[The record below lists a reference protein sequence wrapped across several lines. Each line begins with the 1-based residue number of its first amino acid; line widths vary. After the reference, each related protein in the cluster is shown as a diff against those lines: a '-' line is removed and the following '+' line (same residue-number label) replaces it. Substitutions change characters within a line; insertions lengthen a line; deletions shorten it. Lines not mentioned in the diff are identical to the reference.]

1 MYRFASYIGIVRS
14 RIVLDVQ
21 LHPVCLAA
29 ALGERGTPP
38 PSAPQN
44 LFARWPA
51 SRHMT
56 QDVLCPFTPHPRH
69 DRNPMDRSLRQ
80 RGWSLYSSDEHDSSV
95 AQQQRPRAD
104 TCDTEPSMSDAEKA
118 HLLNSAFEGNDDGLG
133 DGDMVATT
141 PLPLALNEGAKPKTR
156 IVSKSID
163 DGWEEG
169 EECLSMLVGKDEGDG
184 GNDSNGRGRD
194 GSTKY
199 YPAGPP
205 NKRRKTGEDSI
216 AVTANGNDRNDGSD
230 DDTSSSGDDSDA
242 GDKPTTHTRPHIQ
255 LTQKQQDQLDLAK
268 NKLSKWAA
276 RLFDPNRPR
285 GLVEPP
291 KVIPLND
298 EFLTAFGKREKEF
311 DEIAGRGIDID
322 KTSLDIIEVSD
333 NDENEGL
340 SKKSTSKDDKKIK
353 YGEMSNCKVKI
364 TNLAYRTTS
373 ATIARTFESI
383 GPVVDVNLILDDSGQ
398 SSGRAY
404 VVFEDHA
411 TAVSCVEKMN
421 DKSLEGRSIRISLAS
436 ASSRR
441 SLDPSK
447 KQESRYWERDISTK
461 CNSCG
466 VVGHIARNCP
476 NEQVIKCGL
485 CATVGHDLWS
495 CPDKSVCFNCGLPG
509 HVVRD
514 CSQRRGLPQRCVCT
528 ICFRSGHHRFQC
540 RERPWN
546 VPMEDGVCMQCGKIG
561 HFMCSEM
568 RWFFGLKGVTC
579 FKCGMKDH
587 RGVDCRRPDVDVCQK
602 NFDIAQREI
611 DLADTISL

>member
-1 MYRFASYIGIVRS
+1 
-14 RIVLDVQ
+14 
-21 LHPVCLAA
+21 
-29 ALGERGTPP
+29 
-38 PSAPQN
+38 
-44 LFARWPA
+44 
-51 SRHMT
+51 
-56 QDVLCPFTPHPRH
+56 
-69 DRNPMDRSLRQ
+69 
-80 RGWSLYSSDEHDSSV
+80 
-95 AQQQRPRAD
+95 
-104 TCDTEPSMSDAEKA
+104 MSDAEKA
-118 HLLNSAFEGNDDGLG
+118 HLLNSAFEGNDNGLDDGNVV
-133 DGDMVATT
+133 VAK
-141 PLPLALNEGAKPKTR
+141 PLPLTLNAGVEPKSR
-156 IVSKSID
+156 IASKSID
-163 DGWEEG
+163 SWGEEG
-169 EECLSMLVGKDEGDG
+169 GDCLSMLVGKDG
-184 GNDSNGRGRD
+184 GNGGGDSNGRGSD
-194 GSTKY
+194 G
-199 YPAGPP
+199 AGPP
-205 NKRRKTGEDSI
+205 NKRQKTEEDSSI
-216 AVTANGNDRNDGSD
+216 AAITNGIARD
-230 DDTSSSGDDSDA
+230 DDTSSSGNDSDT
-242 GDKPTTHTRPHIQ
+242 GDKPNTLTRPHIP
-255 LTQKQQDQLDLAK
+255 LTQKQQDRLDLAK

-333 NDENEGL
+333 NDENED
-340 SKKSTSKDDKKIK
+340 SAKKSRSNDTKMK

-364 TNLAYRTTS
+364 TNLSYRTTS
-373 ATIARTFESI
+373 ATIARTFELI

-447 KQESRYWERDISTK
+447 KQDSRYWERDISTK

-476 NEQVIKCGL
+476 NEQVIKCGR

-509 HVVRD
+509 HVIRD

-546 VPMEDGVCMQCGKIG
+546 VPMEDGVCMQCGQIG

>member
-1 MYRFASYIGIVRS
+1 
-14 RIVLDVQ
+14 
-21 LHPVCLAA
+21 
-29 ALGERGTPP
+29 
-38 PSAPQN
+38 
-44 LFARWPA
+44 
-51 SRHMT
+51 
-56 QDVLCPFTPHPRH
+56 
-69 DRNPMDRSLRQ
+69 MDRSLRQ
-80 RGWSLYSSDEHDSSV
+80 RGWSIYSSDDHDSSG

-118 HLLNSAFEGNDDGLG
+118 HFLNSAFEGTDEGLDDG
-133 DGDMVATT
+133 DVVVAM
-141 PLPLALNEGAKPKTR
+141 PLPLALNAGAD
-156 IVSKSID
+156 SKNQDMSQSID
-163 DGWEEG
+163 EG
-169 EECLSMLVGKDEGDG
+169 GGEGRARLSELVGKNEGDG
-184 GNDSNGRGRD
+184 GENRNGRGSD
-194 GSTKY
+194 GPTNN
-199 YPAGPP
+199 YPGGPP
-205 NKRRKTGEDSI
+205 KKRHKTEEDTI
-216 AVTANGNDRNDGSD
+216 AATNNGIVRNDGSD
-230 DDTSSSGDDSDA
+230 DDSSSSGFDSNA
-242 GDKPTTHTRPHIQ
+242 GYKQNTQTKPHIQ

-311 DEIAGRGIDID
+311 DLIAGRGIDID
-322 KTSLDIIEVSD
+322 KTSLDIIEISD
-333 NDENEGL
+333 NDENEES
-340 SKKSTSKDDKKIK
+340 SKKPRSKDDKKLK
-353 YGEMSNCKVKI
+353 YGEMSNCKVKL
-364 TNLAYRTTS
+364 TNLSYKTTS
-373 ATIARTFESI
+373 ATIAQTFELI
-383 GPVVDVNLILDDSGQ
+383 GPVVDVNLILDDNGQ

-404 VVFEDHA
+404 VVFEDHP
-411 TAVSCVEKMN
+411 TALSCVEKMN
-421 DKSLEGRSIRISLAS
+421 DKFLEGRSIRISLAS
-436 ASSRR
+436 ASSRK

-447 KQESRYWERDISTK
+447 KQDSRYWERDISTK

-466 VVGHIARNCP
+466 EVGHIARNCP
-476 NEQVIKCGL
+476 NEQLIKCGL
-485 CATVGHDLWS
+485 CAAVGHDIWS

-546 VPMEDGVCMQCGKIG
+546 VPMEDAVCMQCGQIG

-602 NFDIAQREI
+602 NFEIAQREI
-611 DLADTISL
+611 DLADSISLSDQLQNQRSVREDKSRSRSMPPSFSRGNNDQYSLCGPISGDPRWNGSTPQNSQRRFER